1 MNTLIG
7 YLNITNRYVFFGIAA
22 LLFAYVAYIMI
33 RKRKGLRAGGQAADS
48 EI

>member
-1 MNTLIG
+1 MLAF
-7 YLNITNRYVFFGIAA
+7 LNITNRYVFFGIAA

-33 RKRKGLRAGGQAADS
+33 RKRKGLREGGHHLDP